1 MNGKTKSILLQVAF
15 KEAAAHAPSLDDVK
29 GVTARLYR
37 DLIALHTEHDINP
50 DEGQGRGGGRS
61 FSGGGAPKK
70 ATPASVT
77 TFTDGEGVVWS
88 DYRQAKAGSEVPSG
102 HPDFK
107 AGQKS
112 IWIYDPNGT
121 PKPEGQELAKIA
133 DDFAA
138 LAAPM

>member
-15 KEAAAHAPSLDDVK
+15 KEAAAYASDIAAVK
-29 GVTARLYR
+29 AVTSRLYT
-37 DLIALHTEHDINP
+37 DLIALHDELDINP
-50 DEGQGRGGGRS
+50 DEGGGRGGGRS
-61 FSGGGAPKK
+61 FGGGGAPKK
-70 ATPASVT
+70 AAPASVT

-88 DYRQAKAGSEVPSG
+88 DYRKAKAGSEVPSG